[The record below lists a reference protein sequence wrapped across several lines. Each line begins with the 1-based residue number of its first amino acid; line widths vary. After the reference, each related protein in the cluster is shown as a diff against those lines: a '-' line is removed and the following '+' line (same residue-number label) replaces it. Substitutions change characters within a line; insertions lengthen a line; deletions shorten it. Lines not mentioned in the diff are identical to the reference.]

1 MKTMNGNTMKKKLTS
16 LMLIAVMLVAALGFA
31 TAGSS
36 VYAAENE
43 ITVYVTVSNAGELGV
58 TGDGQAAVNLP
69 VAVAADASGQAIVD
83 TALAAFHAAY
93 FPGGYATS
101 ESAYGLAVDKLWG
114 VENGGSYLFA
124 INNVKCNSGVGYDL
138 VGDGDA
144 LTAVVMKDLT
154 YWADLI
160 AGFDKSAVTAKAG
173 EEVELTLSYDE
184 VTYDADWNPTHGAKA
199 VAGANVFVT
208 GAADDVLAVTDE
220 NGKAVVSFDE
230 AGTYVVTA
238 SGAVK
243 MQVQDWSQGGA
254 YVDAD
259 APISAPACVITVEA
273 EEADEPVIE
282 DEPVIDDEDAVTE
295 GAEGEAVAEEE
306 PADEAEKAP
315 ATGDNAQ
322 LAVYL
327 MMLMA
332 AAGAAFALKRQK

>member
-1 MKTMNGNTMKKKLTS
+1 MNGNTMKKKLTS
-16 LMLIAVMLVAALGFA
+16 LMLITVMLVAALGFA
-31 TAGSS
+31 TGGSS
-36 VYAAENE
+36 VYATENE

-58 TGDGQAAVNLP
+58 TADGTVAVNLP
-69 VAVAADASGQAIVD
+69 VAVAADANGQATVD
-83 TALAAFHAAY
+83 AALAAFHGAY
-93 FPGGYATS
+93 MPGGYATS

-114 VENGGSYLFA
+114 VENGGSYLFG

-138 VGDGDA
+138 VADGDA

-160 AGFDKSAVTAKAG
+160 AGFDKSAVTAKVG

-199 VAGANVFVT
+199 VAGADVFVA
-208 GAADDVLAVTDE
+208 GVADDVLAVTDE

-230 AGTYVVTA
+230 AGTYVVSA
-238 SGAVK
+238 SGAVT

-259 APISAPACVITVEA
+259 APISAPACVVTVEA
-273 EEADEPVIE
+273 DAEDEPVIE
-282 DEPVIDDEDAVTE
+282 EDDAVTD
-295 GAEGEAVAEEE
+295 GADEEE
-306 PADEAEKAP
+306 PAVEEDAAEEPAEEGEKAP

-332 AAGAAFALKRQK
+332 AAGAAFVLKRQK